1 MYRLVVK
8 EGISGRVQSSL
19 FLDMRPPPFF
29 SFGTCTL
36 MNVLCSLVLVTKMPI
51 APTMKVLIAVR
62 VNGDSVGMV

>member
-8 EGISGRVQSSL
+8 EGISGSVQSSL
-19 FLDMRPPPFF
+19 FLGMRPPSFF
-29 SFGTCTL
+29 SFGTF
-36 MNVLCSLVLVTKMPI
+36 LVTKMPI